1 MKAFLI
7 FTTFFI
13 GYFTSFHSANAQTGP
28 DSVRMKQR
36 MLSSTE
42 QKHIRV
48 NYYKGIL
55 KVDSIKADQV
65 NKVQSDFK
73 ASVKALASD
82 KTLGDDTRRA
92 GIQSLIAERNRKLGA
107 ILSPEQM
114 EKIIPSTERQAA
126 KGIKKD

>member
-7 FTTFFI
+7 IIIFFI
-13 GYFTSFHSANAQTGP
+13 GYFTSSHSTNAQTRP
-28 DSVRMKQR
+28 DSIRAKER
-36 MLSSTE
+36 GLSSTE
-42 QKHIRV
+42 QKHIRI

-55 KVDSIKADQV
+55 KVDSIKAEQV
-65 NKVQSDFK
+65 NKVQADFK

-92 GIQSLIAERNRKLGA
+92 VIQSLIAERNRKLAA

-114 EKIIPSTERQAA
+114 RKIIPSTEQQAA
-126 KGIKKD
+126 K